1 MLIRTRTHY
10 AIAAALVASLA
21 LAGCKKKEEP
31 APPPP
36 AVETPAPAPA
46 PAPEATPAPAAL
58 SVSSVSLGTT
68 AGADKKIAMPT
79 TSFKPT
85 DKTIIVSVATDG
97 AATNQ
102 DVSAKLLFQDGQTVE
117 EKKQTLNTAGAE
129 TTNFEFTKASPWPA
143 GKYKVEISAN
153 GAVANTTEFDVK

>member
-46 PAPEATPAPAAL
+46 PAPEAAPAPAAL

-68 AGADKKIAMPT
+68 AGADKKIAAPA

-97 AATNQ
+97 AAANQ

-117 EKKQTLNTAGAE
+117 EKKQTLNTSGAE
-129 TTNFEFTKASPWPA
+129 TTNFEFTKATPWPA
-143 GKYKVEISAN
+143 GKYKVEVTAN
-153 GAVANTTEFDVK
+153 GAVANTTEFEVK